1 MRINTT
7 KLWSLLARIACS
19 EPANHRGFKLGRTHR
34 LPDGVLPASYLF
46 AVAQIFNLPYRR
58 FVIGRTMLAGGRW
71 QVKNLR
77 YSRLQVCATGAD
89 STLNTCPV

>member
-19 EPANHRGFKLGRTHR
+19 EPANHRGFKLGRTYR

-58 FVIGRTMLAGGRW
+58 FEIGRTLLACSGW
-71 QVKNLR
+71 QVKNQL
-77 YSRLQVCATGAD
+77 YSAEDL
-89 STLNTCPV
+89 L